1 TGWGRATP
9 PAGHTRRSAGT
20 RPAPPSSHSE
30 RGQHEQ
36 ADQQGGVPRRRHP
49 GCYRPGFRGDR
60 GRRVR
65 RRWRRRAGRGGA
77 RPGAPPFRR
86 VGRVRRRPGRG
97 AAGMSLPKPHLEEL
111 ATDVLEQYLADT
123 VADTDTLSL
132 VDDYRDYLQARA
144 PEYGQRDLTDAD
156 LEGLAELIDRAV
168 AEIRIYFK
176 EADGA
181 PVVAVD
187 PVAEKEAA
195 DLAATV
201 DDLLRGV

>member
-1 TGWGRATP
+1 
-9 PAGHTRRSAGT
+9 
-20 RPAPPSSHSE
+20 
-30 RGQHEQ
+30 
-36 ADQQGGVPRRRHP
+36 
-49 GCYRPGFRGDR
+49 
-60 GRRVR
+60 
-65 RRWRRRAGRGGA
+65 
-77 RPGAPPFRR
+77 
-86 VGRVRRRPGRG
+86 
-97 AAGMSLPKPHLEEL
+97 MSLPKPHLEEL

-132 VDDYRDYLQARA
+132 VDDYLDYLEGKA
-144 PEYGQRDLTDAD
+144 PEYGQERLTDAD

-187 PVAEKEAA
+187 PEAEKEAA